1 MTSVAGTNPA
11 RSQAPGAGPAT
22 VTAPAT
28 PATTPVAPPA
38 RSGAVLALTSAG
50 VFVVFLDTTIVNVA
64 FEAIQRS
71 FRSSTAGLS
80 WIFSAYSLVFAALLM
95 TMGRVAD
102 QYGRKR
108 TFQIGL
114 IGFAVTS
121 AACGLAPGTG
131 TLIAFRA
138 LQAAAA
144 AAMVPSSLSLLLA
157 ATPIQKRAS
166 AVGLWG
172 AMGALAAA
180 TGPTVGALLV
190 QHTSWRWVF
199 LINVPICAVALVL
212 GRTVL
217 AENREPDPRALPEPL
232 GIALLAA
239 APGAL
244 CLGIVQG
251 PTWGWGSARVI
262 GLIAGGVVMLVLLAQ
277 RLRTADD
284 PVIDPQ
290 IFRTPTAAW
299 ANVATLLFSIAFF
312 GLVLANIIFLQSVWH
327 YSVLK
332 AALAV
337 TPGPF
342 TAALVAPV
350 AGRVADKRGHRGP
363 LVAGSIVYACAALL
377 LATRVGSEAHYVTH
391 WLPVALLSGIGIG
404 LTFALL
410 SGAAVHELPPAQYAA
425 GSAVNGT
432 FRQLGAVIGVSLFA
446 AILGTPA
453 PDQVLHRFH
462 VIWFVLVG
470 AAGLTALA
478 STRAGWAGPGKAE
491 SKDG

>member
-1 MTSVAGTNPA
+1 MTTLAARPATAAPTSARSHAPGAAPDPA
-11 RSQAPGAGPAT
+11 RSHAP
-22 VTAPAT
+22 
-28 PATTPVAPPA
+28 
-38 RSGAVLALTSAG
+38 GAVLALTSAG

-71 FRSSTAGLS
+71 FHSSTAGLS

-108 TFQIGL
+108 AFQLGL
-114 IGFAVTS
+114 IGFALAS
-121 AACGLAPGTG
+121 AACGVATGTG
-131 TLIAFRA
+131 MLIAFRA

-157 ATPIQKRAS
+157 ATPLERRAT

-199 LINVPICAVALVL
+199 LINVPICAVALAL

-217 AENREPDPRALPEPL
+217 TETREPDPRGLPEPL
-232 GIALLAA
+232 SIALLLA
-239 APGAL
+239 APGTL

-262 GLIAGGVVMLVLLAQ
+262 ALLVNGAVLVGLLAV

-284 PVIDPQ
+284 PVIDPR
-290 IFRTPTAAW
+290 IFRTPSAAW
-299 ANVATLLFSIAFF
+299 ANVATLLFSVAFF

-327 YSVLK
+327 YSVLR

-350 AGRVADKRGHRGP
+350 AGRIADTRGHRGP
-363 LVAGSIVYACAALL
+363 LVAGSVVYAAAALL
-377 LATRVGSEAHYVTH
+377 LATRVGTHPHYLAQ
-391 WLPVALLSGIGIG
+391 WLPVALLSGVGIG

-410 SGAAVHELPPAQYAA
+410 SGAAVHDLPPAEYAS

-453 PDQVLHRFH
+453 PGEVLHRFH
-462 VIWFVLVG
+462 VVWFAL
-470 AAGLTALA
+470 AAAAAVTALA
-478 STRAGWAGPGKAE
+478 SRRAGWAGPGERERAA
-491 SKDG
+491 